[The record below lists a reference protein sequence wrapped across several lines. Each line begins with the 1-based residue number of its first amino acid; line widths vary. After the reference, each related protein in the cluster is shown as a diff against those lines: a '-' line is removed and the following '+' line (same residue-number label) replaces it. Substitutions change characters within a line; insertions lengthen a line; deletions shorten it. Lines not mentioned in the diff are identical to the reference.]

1 MEGFWRFN
9 SATEHFLNWMCAAD
23 MASVLE
29 LLGPHAYALAR
40 YGVSPQ
46 DDVETAVEEAGG
58 QGAASGE
65 ASEGG
70 GYLLRAVK
78 TFFKAAAVSAASC
91 SVRLGITRRV
101 TTRSAAHSALGRG
114 LYSVLRP

>member
-23 MASVLE
+23 MASVQE

-46 DDVETAVEEAGG
+46 DDVEIAVEKL
-58 QGAASGE
+58 AAR
-65 ASEGG
+65 APQLAR
-70 GYLLRAVK
+70 LLREVA
-78 TFFKAAAVSAASC
+78 T
-91 SVRLGITRRV
+91 L
-101 TTRSAAHSALGRG
+101 
-114 LYSVLRP
+114 

>member
-23 MASVLE
+23 MASVQE

-46 DDVETAVEEAGG
+46 DDVEIAVEKLAVR
-58 QGAASGE
+58 APHLAR
-65 ASEGG
+65 
-70 GYLLRAVK
+70 LLREVA
-78 TFFKAAAVSAASC
+78 T
-91 SVRLGITRRV
+91 L
-101 TTRSAAHSALGRG
+101 
-114 LYSVLRP
+114 

>member
-23 MASVLE
+23 MASVVE

-46 DDVETAVEEAGG
+46 DDVETAVEKL
-58 QGAASGE
+58 AAR
-65 ASEGG
+65 APRLAR
-70 GYLLRAVK
+70 LLREVA
-78 TFFKAAAVSAASC
+78 TS
-91 SVRLGITRRV
+91 
-101 TTRSAAHSALGRG
+101 
-114 LYSVLRP
+114 

>member
-46 DDVETAVEEAGG
+46 DDVEIAVGKL
-58 QGAASGE
+58 AAK
-65 ASEGG
+65 APHLAR
-70 GYLLRAVK
+70 LLRELA
-78 TFFKAAAVSAASC
+78 TS
-91 SVRLGITRRV
+91 
-101 TTRSAAHSALGRG
+101 
-114 LYSVLRP
+114 

>member
-9 SATEHFLNWMCAAD
+9 SATEHFLNWMCVAD

-46 DDVETAVEEAGG
+46 VDVEIAVGKL
-58 QGAASGE
+58 AAR
-65 ASEGG
+65 APHLAR
-70 GYLLRAVK
+70 LLRELA
-78 TFFKAAAVSAASC
+78 T
-91 SVRLGITRRV
+91 
-101 TTRSAAHSALGRG
+101 
-114 LYSVLRP
+114 P